1 MLFLRLLQPQNI
13 VLMGDFP
20 NCEIKLCDLECAR
33 IIQEGN
39 PIREMLGT
47 TDFVG
52 ESSVGHQEGSREI
65 TNVYV
70 GFQPPRC

>member
-1 MLFLRLLQPQNI
+1 
-13 VLMGDFP
+13 MGDFP

-52 ESSVGHQEGSREI
+52 ESGGPIPIVLLKKI
-65 TNVYV
+65 ANVYV